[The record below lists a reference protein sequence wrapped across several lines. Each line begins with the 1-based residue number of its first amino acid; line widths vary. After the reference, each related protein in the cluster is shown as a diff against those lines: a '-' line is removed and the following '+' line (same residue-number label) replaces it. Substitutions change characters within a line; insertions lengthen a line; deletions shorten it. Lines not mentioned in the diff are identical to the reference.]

1 MTLEH
6 MWPESQQGQHSQL
19 RHDVYLS
26 FHAVQ
31 DVVALAEEAGEEKGS
46 KGGGEAAAEDPGTG
60 GSTAQDASQ
69 LLSFSHAEEKQQ
81 GVGSSSATP
90 TTASMARASIGTS
103 ATMFETVHSLDL
115 TRFGFHK

>member
-31 DVVALAEEAGEEKGS
+31 DVVALAEEAGEE
-46 KGGGEAAAEDPGTG
+46 
-60 GSTAQDASQ
+60 
-69 LLSFSHAEEKQQ
+69 
-81 GVGSSSATP
+81 
-90 TTASMARASIGTS
+90 
-103 ATMFETVHSLDL
+103 
-115 TRFGFHK
+115 